1 MKTKCHDK
9 MPVRL
14 GPEWDFSLWFALQG
28 SLASTQFVF
37 SRIRDQ
43 FANIQSSCATETALP
58 QFSSFSR
65 FSRSASAPVHSAQ
78 GVERPSR
85 LKRGIG
91 RCHLSLTTRYRGRV
105 LEFRW
110 HTTSWGLHL

>member
-43 FANIQSSCATETALP
+43 FANIQSSCATESEPRLAATY
-58 QFSSFSR
+58 SSYDR
-65 FSRSASAPVHSAQ
+65 H
-78 GVERPSR
+78 
-85 LKRGIG
+85 G
-91 RCHLSLTTRYRGRV
+91 RWSCCGFGRRV
-105 LEFRW
+105 D
-110 HTTSWGLHL
+110 